1 MHLREEELEQY
12 AMGRLPPSA
21 LRDFELHL
29 LVCHRCQDKMAEMD
43 AFVSAMRAACE
54 ELESPQVASDSIR

>member
-12 AMGRLPPSA
+12 AMGTLPSPA

-29 LVCHRCQDKMAEMD
+29 LVCHRCQNRMAEMD
-43 AFVSAMRAACE
+43 AFVSAMRAACDE
-54 ELESPQVASDSIR
+54 GTSRLK